1 MNYSL
6 SVNDISIVLRKN
18 KMFICTGKLFDNFY
32 YIIATF
38 METNQ
43 VENTLTHKRKQPT
56 TNQKNVWHLRLGHII
71 LSRIPWLLS
80 SSPLETL
87 VLEALPLCESCIK
100 GKMMRRPFKSK
111 EHRAFE
117 CLELVHTDVCGPF
130 NVCACKWYEYFITFT
145 YDYSRYGYVYL
156 MVRKFDAFDKFKEF
170 KVE

>member
-71 LSRIPWLLS
+71 LSRIP
-80 SSPLETL
+80 
-87 VLEALPLCESCIK
+87 
-100 GKMMRRPFKSK
+100 
-111 EHRAFE
+111 
-117 CLELVHTDVCGPF
+117 
-130 NVCACKWYEYFITFT
+130 
-145 YDYSRYGYVYL
+145 
-156 MVRKFDAFDKFKEF
+156 
-170 KVE
+170 